1 MPPRARGINWYAIV
15 LLTEFAQVWDAVRGN
30 GNGAPR
36 HSDSSRCP
44 AGEAGEKRHLT
55 R

>member
-36 HSDSSRCP
+36 HSDSARGL